1 MVAIGAVNDCIDSN
15 DINSYPHLMATIT
28 IRNLDDEIKRKLRLR
43 AARHDRS
50 MEAEARAILAKAM
63 LSGEEDELTATPD
76 LYLSKIEKARKLWN
90 ANINTDEVM
99 AMTRGD

>member
-1 MVAIGAVNDCIDSN
+1 MPAVNDLIDSN
-15 DINSYPHLMATIT
+15 DSKCYPHLMATIT

-63 LSGEEDELTATPD
+63 LSPEEDEEPTTTD
-76 LYLSKIEKARKLWN
+76 LYLSKIKKARKLWN
-90 ANINTDEVM
+90 TQMNADEVM
-99 AMTRGD
+99 AMTRGE